1 MSSFLEKQLA
11 RLKAAGIVVP
21 VATGAKIDAKGPSV
35 PRVKRYTAFG
45 ILAGL
50 RYPIGWRLNALEAE
64 MIIASA
70 RRRLIKSG
78 LVSDDGKPLFEIT
91 TFDTVEEA

>member
-1 MSSFLEKQLA
+1 MTFLEKQLA
-11 RLKAAGIVVP
+11 RLRAAGITAP
-21 VATGAKIDAKGPSV
+21 VSTGAKVRTEAPHV
-35 PRVKRYTAFG
+35 PHVKRYTAFG
-45 ILAGL
+45 ILGGL

-78 LVSDDGKPLFEIT
+78 IVDADGKRLFEIT
-91 TFDTVEEA
+91 TFDTVEE